1 MYRSGGYGS
10 AAALVAALM
19 MWAGPGSAQ
28 IAVSSNDNHT
38 VLVNGVQVAAK
49 NPLPDTVSVIDLAH
63 YPPRIVSTVEAPG
76 SVVGP
81 PMAVAV
87 ARDESYAIVTAATK
101 LDPADTSKIVPDNR
115 VSVIDLKASPP
126 KVVQQLTA
134 GDGATV
140 VRISPDGTLALIAN
154 RTEGTVSIFAIK
166 GGRLEAAGKLDLGNA
181 KAGPSGLAFTPD
193 GKTALLTR
201 DGDNIVNVLHVDG
214 TTVTIDPRPLTTGVR
229 PYTLD
234 ITVDGKLAAVSN
246 MGRGDGDM
254 DTVSLID
261 LTVKPFVTIE
271 TMSIAGSPEG
281 LKFSPD
287 GKILAVGA
295 QDGTTKAVNSP
306 FYRKQGKLVLLAV
319 RGKSLRKVAEAPI
332 GQWSQGIAFSKDGR
346 TLLIQNM
353 VEQTIGV
360 FRWQNGKLSP
370 GAPLPM
376 GTGPAAIRT
385 AWP

>member
-1 MYRSGGYGS
+1 MDGS
-10 AAALVAALM
+10 RTGWKSVAVTAALM
-19 MWAGPGSAQ
+19 TFAAPASAE
-28 IAVSSNDNHT
+28 IAVSSNDSHT

-49 NPLPDTVSVIDLAH
+49 NAPPDTVSIIDLAH
-63 YPPRIVSTVEAPG
+63 YPPRIIATVEAPG

-87 ARDESYAIVTAATK
+87 ARDESYAIVSSATRLDAA
-101 LDPADTSKIVPDNR
+101 DASKIVPDNR
-115 VSVIDLKASPP
+115 VSVIDLKTTPP

-140 VRISPDGTLALIAN
+140 VRIAPDGALALVAN
-154 RTEGTVSIFAIK
+154 RTAGTVSVFAIK
-166 GGRLEAAGKLDLGNA
+166 DRRLEPAGTLDLGNP
-181 KAGPSGLAFTPD
+181 KAGPSGIAFAAD
-193 GKTALLTR
+193 GKTALLSR
-201 DGDNIVNVLHVDG
+201 DGDSMVSVLHLEG
-214 TTVTIDPRPLTTGVR
+214 TKITVDPRPLTTGVR

-234 ITVDGKLAAVSN
+234 VSADGKLAAVSN

-261 LTVKPFVTIE
+261 LTARPFVTVA
-271 TMSIAGSPEG
+271 TVSVAGSPEG

-295 QDGTTKAVNSP
+295 QDGSTKAPDSP
-306 FYRKQGKLVLLAV
+306 FYHKGGKLVLFAV
-319 RGKSLRKVAEAPI
+319 KGKGLRKLAEAPL
-332 GQWSQGIAFSKDGR
+332 GHWSQGIAFSKDGR
-346 TLLIQNM
+346 TLLVQNM
-353 VEQTIGV
+353 VERSIAV
-360 FRWQNGKLSP
+360 FRWESGTLRP
-370 GAPLPM
+370 GAPLAM

>member
-1 MYRSGGYGS
+1 MKR
-10 AAALVAALM
+10 
-19 MWAGPGSAQ
+19 P
-28 IAVSSNDNHT
+28 VSSI
-38 VLVNGVQVAAK
+38 
-49 NPLPDTVSVIDLAH
+49 S
-63 YPPRIVSTVEAPG
+63 
-76 SVVGP
+76 
-81 PMAVAV
+81 
-87 ARDESYAIVTAATK
+87 ATPK
-101 LDPADTSKIVPDNR
+101 RGRA
-115 VSVIDLKASPP
+115 ASP
-126 KVVQQLTA
+126 
-134 GDGATV
+134 
-140 VRISPDGTLALIAN
+140 
-154 RTEGTVSIFAIK
+154 
-166 GGRLEAAGKLDLGNA
+166 
-181 KAGPSGLAFTPD
+181 AFTPD
-193 GKTALLTR
+193 GKTALLSR
-201 DGDNIVNVLHVDG
+201 DGDNMVNVLHVDG

-234 ITVDGKLAAVSN
+234 ITGDGKLAAVSN

-295 QDGTTKAVNSP
+295 QDGTTKPANSP

-319 RGKSLRKVAEAPI
+319 KGKSLRKVAEAPI

-346 TLLIQNM
+346 TLLVQNM
-353 VEQTIGV
+353 VERTIGV
-360 FRWQNGKLSP
+360 LRWQNGKLSA

-376 GTGPAAIRT
+376 ATGPAAIRT